1 MENLSVPFYTCISIF
16 FGAAAYSLISR
27 HKKKAI
33 RQRKMS
39 FHSEIIARGAYPDKC
54 KMPEPIIN
62 VIVLFDECPTKENI
76 ARSIHIPMV
85 EYERFRSRVID
96 RGSDGMEFEEIKDYP
111 PENLV
116 FEDSFTGSLQER
128 INEEMIKPLRNGNNA
143 PQHEYIIL
151 RNENSQQSKIDENNE
166 VNAPNSPGNFEHVM
180 GAMQDLDEKLTR
192 QHCVII
198 RIHHSIG
205 DGISL
210 VPLITKVFTGLDGE
224 PIPPLARFGRKESKF
239 SPSRN
244 SWMKIFECIF
254 SVLALPHTSYD
265 SDVGITP
272 KDRKNIVFQSS
283 SMKFIPLPTLD
294 FDFIRQLR
302 EKINKDSSTSFTVND
317 IIFTATAGAIQRYA
331 DFKGKF
337 DEGKNEKKQVRAL
350 VPVALP
356 RKTNG
361 KPMTNRWSF
370 ASCPLPIGKD
380 LSIMDRLRAI
390 SRFMTQL
397 KSSPLVYIQ
406 FLFECYVGGSIPTF
420 MSKQVTYDLFSRHSM
435 VYSNVPGPNTPVK
448 FGGEAVKSFY
458 MVYPN
463 LITQVG
469 AITLNGKM
477 YYCLV
482 VDQNVVEQPEK
493 IAAYLIQ
500 DLKELAQDCEMDVSQ
515 MLTSL

>member
-1 MENLSVPFYTCISIF
+1 MENFFYTCVSILV
-16 FGAAAYSLISR
+16 GAATYRFISR
-27 HKKKAI
+27 RKKKVD
-33 RQRKMS
+33 RKRRMS
-39 FHSEIIARGAYPDKC
+39 FHSEIIACGAYPDKC
-54 KMPEPIIN
+54 QMPEPIIN
-62 VIVLFDECPTKENI
+62 VVVLFDKCPTKENI

-96 RGSDGMEFEEIKDYP
+96 RGSNGWEFEELKDYP

-116 FEDSFTGSLQER
+116 HESSFSGSLQER
-128 INEEMIKPLRNGNNA
+128 INEEMVKPLRNGKDA

-151 RNENSQQSKIDENNE
+151 RNDNPQSNIDEE
-166 VNAPNSPGNFEHVM
+166 KTDINAPNSPGNFEHVV
-180 GAMQDLDEKLTR
+180 GAMQDLDEKFKR
-192 QHCVII
+192 QHCVLL

-210 VPLITKVFTGLDGE
+210 VPLITKVFTGLDDD

-239 SPSRN
+239 NPSRN
-244 SWMKIFECIF
+244 TWMKIFECLY
-254 SVLALPHTSYD
+254 SVLALPHSAYD
-265 SDVGITP
+265 SDIGITH
-272 KDRKNIVFQSS
+272 KDRKNIVFQPSN
-283 SMKFIPLPTLD
+283 MQFIPLPTLD
-294 FDFIRQLR
+294 FGFIRQLR
-302 EKINKDSSTSFTVND
+302 EKVNKDNSSSFTVND

-337 DEGKNEKKQVRAL
+337 NDNEKKQIRAL

-356 RKTNG
+356 RKKNG

-370 ASCPLPIGKD
+370 ASCPLPIGRD
-380 LSIMDRLRAI
+380 LSIMDRMRDI
-390 SRFMTQL
+390 SNFMTQL

-406 FLFECYVGGSIPTF
+406 FLFECYVGGTIPYF

-435 VYSNVPGPNTPVK
+435 VYSNVPGPDIPVK

-482 VDQNVVEQPEK
+482 VDKNVVEQPEK

-500 DLKELAQDCEMDVSQ
+500 DLKELAQDCGMDVSQ